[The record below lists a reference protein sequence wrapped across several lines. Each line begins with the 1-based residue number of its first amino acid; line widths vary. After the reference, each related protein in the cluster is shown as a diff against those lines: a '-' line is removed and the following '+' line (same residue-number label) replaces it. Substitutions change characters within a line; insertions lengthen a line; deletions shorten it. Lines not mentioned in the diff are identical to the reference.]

1 MFDFKKKRLNP
12 LLRQCVENINGALP
26 VNTPDQA
33 IGLLN
38 LKQEITEKLGKLAQ
52 RQGLK
57 AKLTFYG
64 AVLLAVAGVA
74 GAFLAPPV
82 AIPAGV
88 AAAAVFL
95 GGSLLSQKYALNR
108 SEVTQNRY
116 VLSDKIDTEVAV
128 AMTRFPALASSP
140 DVKTALAQA
149 FTESANKKDYES
161 LSKRAL
167 QFTPV
172 APKPAAA
179 QPA

>member
-12 LLRQCVENINGALP
+12 LLRQCVEKIDGALP

-38 LKQEITEKLGKLAQ
+38 LKQEITAKLGKLAQ
-52 RQGLK
+52 GQGLK

-64 AVLLAVAGVA
+64 SVLLAVAGVA

-82 AIPAGV
+82 AVPAGI

-108 SEVTQNRY
+108 GEVTQNRY

-128 AMTRFPALASSP
+128 AMTHFPALASSP
-140 DVKTALAQA
+140 DVKAALAQA
-149 FTESANKKDYES
+149 FTEAANKKDYEG
-161 LSKRAL
+161 LSKRAMK
-167 QFTPV
+167 FSPP
-172 APKPAAA
+172 APKPAAE